1 MARLNIPAA
10 YKGFNSPPDVSI
22 SEVEKHAKA
31 DGNLGIS
38 VDKHNLPKV
47 MLSITQTLHKYQ
59 QTLKLTAQK
68 YFAESQA
75 KILNYLH
82 ISDTHQI
89 KTDIENIVKHPK
101 DLHFDDEETSLEHKF
116 KTFNINKDNY
126 INFKRLNGLSLMPVN
141 ADPDHNGT
149 QKLILYIIIVGE
161 LILNAFMMYSGGA
174 IELFGALAIS
184 VAQTA
189 INIGFCYLGGKMLI
203 GQIKHADSTSK
214 RIGYGI
220 VFLFHVY
227 LILLINAN
235 MGLYRD
241 AIVQSTQSAALT
253 SVQVIGHWSWSPWE
267 KITEIDVTAV
277 LMIFVGVLFALIAYI
292 DGYFSDDPYPGY
304 GATYRTAL
312 KQRKLIQSQ
321 IKSINQRWYKV
332 IAEAKNKEKDIRD
345 LGLKAIKEWS
355 HEINVI
361 EQVRDDYKDIV
372 IGLEKNFEQAMKM
385 YVSTYNKFSKETK
398 KLALT
403 NIILLEK
410 REFDMNII
418 FSDTKHFFYND
429 NDRLRKE
436 KLMKEDFIR
445 KLDKILKEMHVVVD
459 KQSQKIKKLSETFA
473 CHLN

>member
-1 MARLNIPAA
+1 MAKLNIPAD
-10 YKGFNSPPDVSI
+10 YKGFETPPDVSI
-22 SEVEKHAKA
+22 QDVEKHAKS
-31 DGNLGIS
+31 DGNIGIN

-47 MLSITQTLHKYQ
+47 MFSITQTLHKYQ
-59 QTLKLTAQK
+59 QKLKLTAQK

-101 DLHFDDEETSLEHKF
+101 NLHFDDEESTLEQKF
-116 KTFNINKDNY
+116 KVFNTNKDNY
-126 INFKRLNGLSLMPVN
+126 INFKKLNGLMLMPVN
-141 ADPDHNGT
+141 ADPDHNGI
-149 QKLILYIIIVGE
+149 QKLILYIIVIGE
-161 LILNAFMMYSGGA
+161 FLLNTFMMYSGGA
-174 IELFGALAIS
+174 IDLFGALAIS

-203 GQIKHADSTSK
+203 GQIKHADSLSK
-214 RIGYGI
+214 RIGYSL
-220 VFLFHVY
+220 VFLIHIYV
-227 LILLINAN
+227 ILLINAN

-277 LMIFVGVLFALIAYI
+277 LMIFVGCLFALIAYI

-312 KQRKLIQSQ
+312 KQRKLIQAQ

-332 IAEAKNKEKDIRD
+332 IAEAKSKEKDIRD
-345 LGLKAIKEWS
+345 IGLKAIKEWS

-361 EQVRDDYKDIV
+361 EQVRDDYKDI
-372 IGLEKNFEQAMKM
+372 IYGLEKKFEQAMKM
-385 YVSTYNKFSKETK
+385 YVSTYNKYTKEAK
-398 KLALT
+398 KLSLT
-403 NIILLEK
+403 NINLFEK
-410 REFDMNII
+410 REFDMNLI

-436 KLMKEDFIR
+436 KIMKEDFIR
-445 KLDKILKEMHVVVD
+445 KLDKILKEMHSAID
-459 KQSQKIKKLSETFA
+459 KQSLRIKKLSETYA

>member
-1 MARLNIPAA
+1 MARLNIPAD
-10 YKGFNSPPDVSI
+10 YKGFENPPDISI

-31 DGNLGIS
+31 DGNLGIN

-47 MLSITQTLHKYQ
+47 MFSITQKLHKYQ
-59 QTLKLTAQK
+59 QKLKLSAQK

-75 KILNYLH
+75 RILHYLH
-82 ISDTHQI
+82 VSDSHQI

-101 DLHFDDEETSLEHKF
+101 GFHFDDEETTLEQKF

-126 INFKRLNGLSLMPVN
+126 INFKKLNGLMLMPVN
-141 ADPDHNGT
+141 ADPDHNGI
-149 QKLILYIIIVGE
+149 QKLILYIIIFGE
-161 LILNAFMMYSGGA
+161 LIINGFMMYSGGA

-184 VAQTA
+184 IAQTA

-203 GQIKHADSTSK
+203 GQIKYADSVTK
-214 RIGYGI
+214 TFGYWI
-220 VFLFHVY
+220 VFLLHIY
-227 LILLINAN
+227 LIFLINAN

-253 SVQVIGHWSWSPWE
+253 SVQVIGQWSWSPWE
-267 KITEIDVTAV
+267 KIAEIDVTAV
-277 LMIFVGVLFALIAYI
+277 LMIFVGCLFALIAYI

-312 KQRKLIQSQ
+312 KQRKLMQSQ
-321 IKSINQRWYKV
+321 IKNINQKWYKV

-355 HEINVI
+355 HEINII
-361 EQVRDDYKDIV
+361 EQVRDDYKDI
-372 IGLEKNFEQAMKM
+372 IFGLEKKFEQAMKM
-385 YVSTYNKFSKETK
+385 YISTYNKFSKGSK
-398 KLALT
+398 KLTLT
-403 NIILLEK
+403 NINLLEK
-410 REFDMNII
+410 REFDTNIV

-445 KLDKILKEMHVVVD
+445 KLDKILKEMHMDMD
-459 KQSQKIKKLSETFA
+459 KQSLRIKKLSVTYV